1 MYKYI
6 TLLIVII
13 VLFVTLNKN
22 KDNFRSDNYRN
33 DSVYPLSTN
42 WRDLEQNP
50 EKGFKYL
57 NKKISMFDLTQ
68 EKYDNLRRVPILY
81 FHSFESCP
89 NLYHLFHSIIKK
101 NPGGGI
107 IKGEGTEGIR
117 FRNECEKIFYNSS
130 SFIRI
135 EHPII
140 QIEGV
145 DVPTQKQDMVFKAG
159 YNLELNYNLNQLR
172 PLESYPSR
180 YLCSLENEIKQ
191 INFEVKSD
199 FTLEDIYKFVD
210 FCYTQ
215 LCFGMIYIEHMKL
228 VSNHYRVFPS
238 PAGKGSFFILPE
250 RIRHQ
255 VAKEGKY
262 YTRAKCN
269 TTGLNIIVLFGEH
282 LPEKFDY
289 IYPSSTSKC
298 KPDLSDVNLDA
309 IKM

>member
-6 TLLIVII
+6 TLVIVIT
-13 VLFVTLNKN
+13 VLFVILKKN
-22 KDNFRSDNYRN
+22 KDNFTSQNYTQN
-33 DSVYPLSTN
+33 SVFSSSED
-42 WRDLEQNP
+42 WSELEFNSNN
-50 EKGFKYL
+50 GFKYL
-57 NKKISMFDLTQ
+57 NKRISMFNLTSN
-68 EKYDNLRRVPILY
+68 KYNDLRRVPILF

-89 NLYHLFHSIIKK
+89 NLYHLFHSIRKR

-107 IKGEGTEGIR
+107 IKGEGTEGIT

-159 YNLELNYNLNQLR
+159 KNLKLNYNLEQLR
-172 PLESYPSR
+172 PLESYPST

-210 FCYTQ
+210 FSYTQ

-289 IYPSSTSKC
+289 IYPNSPSEC
-298 KPDLSDVNLDA
+298 KPDLSDVDLDN
-309 IKM
+309 IEM

>member
-57 NKKISMFDLTQ
+57 NKQISMFDLTQ
-68 EKYDNLRRVPILY
+68 EKYDNLRRVPILS

-89 NLYHLFHSIIKK
+89 NLYHLFHSIRKR
-101 NPGGGI
+101 NSGGGI

-130 SFIRI
+130 SFIRT

-159 YNLELNYNLNQLR
+159 YNLELKYNLEQLR
-172 PLESYPSR
+172 PSEPNSSR

-228 VSNHYRVFPS
+228 VSNHYRVLPS

-289 IYPSSTSKC
+289 IYPNSPSEC
-298 KPDLSDVNLDA
+298 KPDLSDVNLDN
-309 IKM
+309 IEM